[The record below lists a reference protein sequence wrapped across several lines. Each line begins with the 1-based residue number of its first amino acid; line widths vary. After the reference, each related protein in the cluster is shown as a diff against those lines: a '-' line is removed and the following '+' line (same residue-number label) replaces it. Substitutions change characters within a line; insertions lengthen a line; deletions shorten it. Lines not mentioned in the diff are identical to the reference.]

1 MSTSEDMPNAIK
13 WPQYQ
18 QVQNKTEKKLMLCI
32 FVDNYFSQYLY
43 YKKYTSPGFL

>member
-18 QVQNKTEKKLMLCI
+18 QVQNKKEIDVM
-32 FVDNYFSQYLY
+32 YFCRQL
-43 YKKYTSPGFL
+43 F